1 MRKTQISEVARLAE
15 ELREALKALTGPSGK
30 MTSWWFG
37 KPEDWPEGLPWSD
50 EQIAVASNALGSLT
64 LDEEDEE

>member
-1 MRKTQISEVARLAE
+1 
-15 ELREALKALTGPSGK
+15 